1 MERDLADSTATV
13 ALQARAS
20 FAALA
25 HPGGV
30 DEPRMAKVAQS
41 AIFAEALMNALHARL
56 TELRT
61 VAK

>member
-1 MERDLADSTATV
+1 MANSTAAA

-25 HPGGV
+25 RPGGV
-30 DEPRMAKVAQS
+30 DEPRMAKIAQS

-56 TELRT
+56 NELRT

>member
-1 MERDLADSTATV
+1 MADSTTAA

-25 HPGGV
+25 RPGGV
-30 DEPRMAKVAQS
+30 DEPRMAKLAQS
-41 AIFAEALMNALHARL
+41 AIFAEALLNALHARL
-56 TELRT
+56 NEFRT